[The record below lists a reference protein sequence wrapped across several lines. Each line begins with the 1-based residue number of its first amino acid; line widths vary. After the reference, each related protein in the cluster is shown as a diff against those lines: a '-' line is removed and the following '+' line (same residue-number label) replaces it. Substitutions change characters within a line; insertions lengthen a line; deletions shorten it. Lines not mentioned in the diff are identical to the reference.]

1 MTSDA
6 RETRDRETDSE
17 SDIATDRP
25 TSHNGG
31 LGRLPG
37 MTRSFDSSDTTTQP
51 SRRPGETKGAALT
64 TRSSRGL
71 VVGAVAVTLLLWASA
86 FVAIRH
92 LGHDVPAGALSLGR
106 LLVASVALGVF
117 VFRRPR
123 TWPARRD
130 WPLLLLCGVAWFGV
144 YNLALNEA
152 ERRIDAGTSALIVQV
167 GPIIV
172 ALLATVFL
180 GEALTRWLLIGMAVG
195 FAGVVV
201 IAQGF
206 SSGGSGDPVGVWL
219 AVLAAVTYAVGVLA
233 QKPLL
238 GRLPGL
244 EVTWLAC
251 VIGAVVCLPW
261 AGDLVGVVRTSDPSA
276 LLWIAYLG
284 VFPTAI
290 AFSTW
295 AYALARSDAG
305 KLTLTT
311 FLVPFIATL
320 IAWVLLDEV
329 PAPLTFAGGALCIVG
344 VLLTRRRTR
353 PKAG

>member
-1 MTSDA
+1 VTQDQVN
-6 RETRDRETDSE
+6 
-17 SDIATDRP
+17 RP
-25 TSHNGG
+25 
-31 LGRLPG
+31 
-37 MTRSFDSSDTTTQP
+37 
-51 SRRPGETKGAALT
+51 
-64 TRSSRGL
+64 RSSRWL
-71 VVGAVAVTLLLWASA
+71 VLGAIAVTLLLWASA

-92 LGHDVPAGALSLGR
+92 LGHEVPAGALSLGR
-106 LLVASVALGVF
+106 LLVAAVALAF
-117 VFRRPR
+117 IVFRRRP

-130 WPLLLLCGVAWFGV
+130 LPLLLLCGVAWFGV

-152 ERRIDAGTSALIVQV
+152 ERRIDAGTAALLVQI

-180 GEALTRWLLIGMAVG
+180 GETMSRWLLIGMAVG

-201 IAQGF
+201 IARGF
-206 SSGGSGDPVGVWL
+206 SSGGSGDLVGVWL

-238 GRLPGL
+238 GRLPGP

-251 VIGAVVCLPW
+251 IIGAVVCLPW
-261 AGDLVGVVRTSDPSA
+261 SGELLTVVRDSDAST
-276 LLWIAYLG
+276 LLWIGYLG

-295 AYALARSDAG
+295 AWVLARSEAG
-305 KLTLTT
+305 TLTLTT

-320 IAWVLLDEV
+320 IAWALLGEV
-329 PAPLTFAGGALCIVG
+329 PPPLTFVGGALCIAG
-344 VLLTRRRTR
+344 VLLTRRRPSGGASAR
-353 PKAG
+353 DAEPVAAVRD

>member
-1 MTSDA
+1 VTLDA
-6 RETRDRETDSE
+6 RDSKEGPADRS
-17 SDIATDRP
+17 
-25 TSHNGG
+25 TSHVGA
-31 LGRLPG
+31 LERLPG
-37 MTRSFDSSDTTTQP
+37 MTPSFDAPDASDLADVETG
-51 SRRPGETKGAALT
+51 SAADARSGASAGRRG
-64 TRSSRGL
+64 SSRAL
-71 VVGAVAVTLLLWASA
+71 VTGAVAVTLLLWASA

-123 TWPARRD
+123 TWPSRRD

-180 GEALTRWLLIGMAVG
+180 GESMTRWLLIGMAVG

-206 SSGGSGDPVGVWL
+206 SSGDSGDPVGVWL

-238 GRLPGL
+238 GRVPGL

-261 AGDLVGVVRTSDPSA
+261 AGDLVDVVRSSDPSSLA
-276 LLWIAYLG
+276 WIAYLG
-284 VFPTAI
+284 IFPTAI

-320 IAWVLLDEV
+320 IAWALLDEV
-329 PAPLTFAGGALCIVG
+329 PPPLTFAGGALCIVG
-344 VLLTRRRTR
+344 VLLTRRKSRT
-353 PKAG
+353 KAR